1 MAPPSLTARSR
12 ALWES
17 LADAPVQFEPALR
30 VAVSADSRL
39 GPPGWVDIVVISG
52 AAIATAPTPE
62 AAGAVQQTLGAL
74 PVAALTDPGI
84 LRTRLRLLEVL
95 GPACLA
101 YLDPAEFHPD
111 HGSIAIEQFPPH
123 HEDLGSLITVSS
135 AEDVNESDITKIT
148 SPAFVTREHGTITS
162 VAGYCDWP
170 GEVAHLSVLTMASAR
185 GRGLA
190 RAVTS
195 AAVSHGIH
203 RGKLAQWR
211 ARPEASRR
219 VARALG
225 FRELGSQVC
234 VRLQTERSSR

>member
-1 MAPPSLTARSR
+1 MAPSFLTARPR

-17 LADAPVQFEPALR
+17 LAGAPVQFAPVLR

-52 AAIATAPTPE
+52 GAIATAPTPE
-62 AAGAVQQTLGAL
+62 AAGAVQQALGAL
-74 PVAALTDPGI
+74 PTATLTDPEI
-84 LRTRLRLLEVL
+84 LRARLQLLEVL

-111 HGSIAIEQFPPH
+111 HGPITVEQLPPH
-123 HEDLGSLITVSS
+123 HEDLGSLITASS
-135 AEDVNESDITKIT
+135 AEDVNESGITKIT

-170 GEVAHLSVLTMASAR
+170 GEVAHLSVLTMATAR

-195 AAVSHGIH
+195 AAVSHAIH

-225 FRELGSQVC
+225 FRELGSQIC
-234 VRLQTERSSR
+234 VRL